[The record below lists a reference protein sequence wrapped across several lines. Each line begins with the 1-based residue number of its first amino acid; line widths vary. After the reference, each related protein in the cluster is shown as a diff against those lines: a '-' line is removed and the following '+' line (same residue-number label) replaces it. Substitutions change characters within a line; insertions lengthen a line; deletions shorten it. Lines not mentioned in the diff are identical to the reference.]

1 MRRDVRIQRMSLVL
15 AAFLATGGA
24 LLAADNVRQE
34 AWKVLEAGLSNQSSD
49 RRVDAV
55 QALGLIVGN
64 RKAENMAETALR
76 DDKTDVRAAAATALG
91 QIQVRSS
98 IPALEKAL
106 SDKDASVVTA
116 AAHSLVA
123 FGDDD
128 GYEIYYEILT
138 GERKSGAGIID
149 QQLKV
154 LQNPKKL
161 TEMGIE
167 AGLGFVPFGGMGLSL
182 MKVLL
187 SSDTS
192 VVRAASAQMLAHD
205 PDPRTAK
212 ALVKATLDKSWI
224 VRQAAVKA
232 IGQRDDPSLLQAV
245 SPAMNDENDSV
256 RDAASAVVIRLG
268 DKAQGRL
275 GAKPAGS
282 PSK

>member
-1 MRRDVRIQRMSLVL
+1 MSLVL

-34 AWKVLEAGLSNQSSD
+34 AWKVLETGLNNQSSD
-49 RRVDAV
+49 QRVDAV

-64 RKAENMAETALR
+64 RKAEKMAETALH
-76 DDKTDVRAAAATALG
+76 DDKTEVRSAAATALG
-91 QIQVRSS
+91 QIQLRSS
-98 IPALEKAL
+98 IPALKKAL
-106 SDKDASVVTA
+106 SDNDASVVTA
-116 AAHSLVA
+116 AAHSLVS
-123 FGDDD
+123 FGNDD

-182 MKVLL
+182 IKILT
-187 SSDTS
+187 SSDAS
-192 VVRAASAQMLAHD
+192 YVRAAAAQMLVHD

-212 ALVKATLDKSWI
+212 ALVKATLDKSWV

-232 IGQRDDPSLLQAV
+232 IGQRDDPSLLKAV
-245 SPAMNDENDSV
+245 SPAMNDENEGV
-256 RDAASAVVIRLG
+256 RDAAAAVVIRLG
-268 DKAQGRL
+268 DKARGGRDS
-275 GAKPAGS
+275 KSAGS